1 MQRSSFRKDQ
11 LFDHKPRFTAIK
23 PDRQSIF
30 CPRCCQSHSKPKFNN
45 FTSLIDR
52 TVATDGPQ
60 FTAEAV
66 SSIISGLVTV
76 NDLQA

>member
-11 LFDHKPRFTAIK
+11 LFNHKPRFTAVK

-30 CPRCCQSHSKPKFNN
+30 CPRCRQSHSKPKFNN
-45 FTSLIDR
+45 FTSENRLIDR
-52 TVATDGPQ
+52 TVAADGPQ

-66 SSIISGLVTV
+66 SSIIT
-76 NDLQA
+76 Q